1 MQTLGIEIAS
11 YLVGIMV
18 VLGIIIVV
26 GLLRQK
32 AGKNKEQT
40 YCGFVERATNKI
52 LLPFTLCPY
61 EQFCYTLM
69 TAENSICYQSTILI
83 RKGLYA

>member
-18 VLGIIIVV
+18 VLGIIIVA

-32 AGKNKEQT
+32 ADKNKE
-40 YCGFVERATNKI
+40 
-52 LLPFTLCPY
+52 
-61 EQFCYTLM
+61 
-69 TAENSICYQSTILI
+69 
-83 RKGLYA
+83 

>member
-18 VLGIIIVV
+18 VLGFIIVA

-32 AGKNKEQT
+32 ADKNKE
-40 YCGFVERATNKI
+40 
-52 LLPFTLCPY
+52 
-61 EQFCYTLM
+61 
-69 TAENSICYQSTILI
+69 
-83 RKGLYA
+83 

>member
-32 AGKNKEQT
+32 AGKNKE
-40 YCGFVERATNKI
+40 
-52 LLPFTLCPY
+52 
-61 EQFCYTLM
+61 
-69 TAENSICYQSTILI
+69 
-83 RKGLYA
+83 

>member
-1 MQTLGIEIAS
+1 MQILGIEIAS

-32 AGKNKEQT
+32 AGKDKE
-40 YCGFVERATNKI
+40 
-52 LLPFTLCPY
+52 
-61 EQFCYTLM
+61 
-69 TAENSICYQSTILI
+69 
-83 RKGLYA
+83 